1 MKKFFII
8 LLTALV
14 LLFSLVSCDTGKQN
28 ETESETVKAIDP
40 KEVCGF
46 YCRMN
51 DNGYDSF
58 SITLYEDGTYTY
70 YETMISSYI
79 GHGTYTLDKN
89 LITLTDNQIPT
100 LSGTSQHTFKF
111 EYRGGKLF
119 FLATESDQFMYVDLP
134 DGAEFERVEDE
145 KTKEE

>member
-1 MKKFFII
+1 MKRLIVF
-8 LLTALV
+8 LLTVFV
-14 LLFSLVSCDTGKQN
+14 LLLAFVSCDTGKQN
-28 ETESETVKAIDP
+28 ETESETVRAVDS

-70 YETMISSYI
+70 YETMVSSHI
-79 GHGTYTLDKN
+79 GHGTYTVDKN

-100 LSGTSQHTFKF
+100 LSGTSQYTFKF
-111 EYRGGKLF
+111 EYRDGKLF

>member
-1 MKKFFII
+1 MKKFFVI

-28 ETESETVKAIDP
+28 ETESETVKAVDP
-40 KEVCGF
+40 AEVCGF

-70 YETMISSYI
+70 FETMVSSHI
-79 GHGTYTLDKN
+79 GHGTYTVDKN

-100 LSGTSQHTFKF
+100 LSGTSQYTFKF
-111 EYRGGKLF
+111 EYRDGKLF
-119 FLATESDQFMYVDLP
+119 FLAAESDQFMYVDLP
-134 DGAEFERVEDE
+134 DGAEFERIETE
-145 KTKEE
+145 